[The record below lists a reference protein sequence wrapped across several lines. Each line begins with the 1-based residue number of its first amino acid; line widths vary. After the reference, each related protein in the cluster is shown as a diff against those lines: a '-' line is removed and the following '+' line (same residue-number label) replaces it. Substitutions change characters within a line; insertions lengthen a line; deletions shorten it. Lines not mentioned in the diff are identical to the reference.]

1 MSCPLSLASGEL
13 MLRSRILL
21 VSLSMGALTLMGCD
35 HQDNAATAAANTS
48 YVVLDG
54 EDQPLR
60 EDFNHD
66 RGFVR
71 LMFLV
76 DPRCPECLRGLE
88 DMGQD
93 VLAKLPKDARVK
105 VYVIHEPVIGGTTRD
120 IPAAAALLHTTLARQ
135 YWNPTGDFG
144 REMSKT
150 LNFWNGHRWVYAW
163 DTWMIYS
170 PNVVWEKGVPPPPS
184 FLMHQLGGL
193 DNTKFPFLDS
203 KIFAA
208 QVNTQLAGLY
218 QTSTTQ

>member
-1 MSCPLSLASGEL
+1 
-13 MLRSRILL
+13 MLRLRVLFAIT
-21 VSLSMGALTLMGCD
+21 LSIGAVTLAACGR
-35 HQDNAATAAANTS
+35 QDATAAAANTR

-60 EDFNHD
+60 EDFNRDH
-66 RGFVR
+66 GFVR

-93 VLAKLPKDARVK
+93 VLAKLPKDAHVK
-105 VYVIHEPVIGGTTRD
+105 VYVVHEPVIGGATRD
-120 IPAAAALLHTTLARQ
+120 IPAAAELLHTTVARQ

-150 LNFWNGHRWVYAW
+150 LNFWNGRRWVYAW
-163 DTWMIYS
+163 DTWLIYS
-170 PNVVWEKGVPPPPS
+170 ADATWEKGTPPTPS

-203 KIFAA
+203 KVFAA
-208 QVNTQLAGLY
+208 RVNTLLTGLT
-218 QTSTTQ
+218 QTSTSQ

>member
-1 MSCPLSLASGEL
+1 
-13 MLRSRILL
+13 ML
-21 VSLSMGALTLMGCD
+21 GACGR
-35 HQDNAATAAANTS
+35 QDNAPGAAASTR

-60 EDFNHD
+60 EDFNRD

-93 VLAKLPKDARVK
+93 VLAKLPKDARIK
-105 VYVIHEPVIGGTTRD
+105 VYVVHESVIGGTTRD
-120 IPAAAALLHTTLARQ
+120 IPAAAELLHTTLARQ
-135 YWNPTGDFG
+135 YWNPSGDFG
-144 REMSKT
+144 REMSKS

-163 DTWMIYS
+163 DTWLIYS
-170 PNVVWEKGVPPPPS
+170 GDASWEKGSPPPPA

-203 KIFAA
+203 KMFAA
-208 QVNTQLAGLY
+208 RVNTALTGLN